1 MWNLRIDIKS
11 LNDDAPLPCFPNR
24 STESPVAFRAL
35 RTWCELKHPS
45 CEEVSLTEADIS
57 TQIRRPARENPAD
70 QRVARRANNN
80 IDAGGRWKNKASQL
94 LVDCWTYGA
103 TFSSVF
109 ALKIRALLSGNL
121 EREGE
126 SYDFYPSNFRWSA
139 LGERFQGFRLF
150 YLGGDPFSS
159 LNSSIFFPDENHP
172 RRLKAYAGREQT
184 SRFRNAIPRLSFFY
198 LMLPRMQWAPS
209 TFDPSR
215 VSTRRTRGI
224 LLHSLF
230 ARMLRAL
237 VLRPCSLTDA
247 LLEYWNWRFASW
259 CDDFVCTAMV
269 IELCKLLTNSVSLFQ
284 IFLFCSLPLRVRL
297 FI

>member
-1 MWNLRIDIKS
+1 MLWHRRKNDKLRERFYSEEQKESTFSSYRLSVFLSFCFSNFNATFPRNILRTLSTEAVTTKTPIFQLLQKANSPLSAKWNLRIEIKN

-24 STESPVAFRAL
+24 SSESPVAVRAL

-45 CEEVSLTEADIS
+45 CEDVSLTEADIS

-150 YLGGDPFSS
+150 YLGGDSFSS
-159 LNSSIFFPDENHP
+159 FNSSIFFPDENHP

-184 SRFRNAIPRLSFFY
+184 SRFRNAIPRL
-198 LMLPRMQWAPS
+198 
-209 TFDPSR
+209 
-215 VSTRRTRGI
+215 
-224 LLHSLF
+224 
-230 ARMLRAL
+230 
-237 VLRPCSLTDA
+237 
-247 LLEYWNWRFASW
+247 
-259 CDDFVCTAMV
+259 
-269 IELCKLLTNSVSLFQ
+269 
-284 IFLFCSLPLRVRL
+284 
-297 FI
+297 